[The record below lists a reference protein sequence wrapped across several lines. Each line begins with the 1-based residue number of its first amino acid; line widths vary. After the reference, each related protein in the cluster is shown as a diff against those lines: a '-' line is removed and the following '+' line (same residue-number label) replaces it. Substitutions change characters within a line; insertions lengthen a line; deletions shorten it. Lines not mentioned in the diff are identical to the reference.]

1 MRLIDADEL
10 RKNVLKWLPSD
21 PCGRE
26 EKEHPFEEDICV
38 SMLME
43 IEEQEPVEAIPC
55 EFIQELIHDPNNI
68 GTKNYVLSWLLKE
81 WKNESER
88 NN

>member
-1 MRLIDADEL
+1 MKLIDADEL

-26 EKEHPFEEDICV
+26 EKEYPFEEDICV

-43 IEEQEPVEAIPC
+43 IEEQKPIEAIPC
-55 EFIQELIHDPNNI
+55 EFIQELICDPI
-68 GTKNYVLSWLLKE
+68 YAGSKSRVLSWLLKK
-81 WKNESER
+81 WRDN
-88 NN
+88 